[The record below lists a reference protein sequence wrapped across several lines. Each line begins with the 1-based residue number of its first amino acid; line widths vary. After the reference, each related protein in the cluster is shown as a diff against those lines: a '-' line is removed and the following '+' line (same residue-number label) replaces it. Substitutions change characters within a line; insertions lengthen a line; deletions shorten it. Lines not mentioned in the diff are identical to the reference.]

1 MIELYSK
8 NNDKLLH
15 IIYKSSEFSDGMT
28 ELVDPCNFIQCMF
41 LKLSKGKIFDAHQHI
56 WKPSNNKQT
65 IAQESWV
72 VLKGL
77 ARGYFYDID
86 GVLLNAVYLSAGDI
100 TFTLEGGHH
109 FEILEDDTMIYEFKT
124 GPYEG
129 VEKDKRFL

>member
-1 MIELYSK
+1 MLKIYSK
-8 NNDKLLH
+8 KNRKLLH
-15 IIYKSSEFSDGMT
+15 LVYSPYKLSDGVT
-28 ELVDPCNFIQCMF
+28 ELVDPSNFIQCMF
-41 LKLSKGKIFDAHQHI
+41 LKLHKGKIFKAHQHL
-56 WKPSNNKQT
+56 WKDVTNKQT

-72 VLKGL
+72 VLKGS

-86 GVLLNAVYLSAGDI
+86 GVLLNAIDLKEGDI

-129 VEKDKRFL
+129 VEKDKSFL

>member
-1 MIELYSK
+1 MIEIYSK
-8 NNDKLLH
+8 NNKKLLH
-15 IIYKSSEFSDGMT
+15 LVYSADEFAEGMT
-28 ELVDPCNFIQCMF
+28 ELVAPDNIIQCMF
-41 LKLSKGKIFDAHQHI
+41 LKLPKGKIFKAHQHL
-56 WKPSNNKQT
+56 WKPVTNKQT

-72 VLKGL
+72 VLRGS

-86 GVLLNAVYLSAGDI
+86 GERITDILLNEGDI

-129 VEKDKRFL
+129 VEKDKVFL